1 MFCLLI
7 SGDDFN
13 VVSLLKDFKIKG
25 NNYGYCK
32 SHKVT
37 TKSLFP
43 WKSALVYL
51 LYFTADLLLLFCYNF
66 YFGVIFFFI
75 FLPC

>member
-25 NNYGYCK
+25 NYGHCK
-32 SHKVT
+32 SNKVT
-37 TKSLFP
+37 TKSLFT
-43 WKSALVYL
+43 WKSTLVYL
-51 LYFTADLLLLFCYNF
+51 LYFTADLLLLLLF

-75 FLPC
+75 FLPY